1 MSENKFKIY
10 SKTGDK
16 GETSLIGRTR
26 VPKYHQR
33 VEAYGTLDEL
43 NAFIAVLKNQLKNE
57 DIKAELSTII
67 EVIFRLE
74 SLVAYDQKTELK
86 KKMPQIS
93 NSDIE
98 FLEKA
103 IDRYDDNLPALTNF
117 ILPGG
122 NLESSYA
129 HVCRT
134 VSRRA
139 EREVLRLNSLEAVPD
154 EVLKYLNR
162 LSDYFFL
169 LSRWLCSESEC
180 KDEIWKV

>member
-16 GETSLIGRTR
+16 GETSLIGGTR
-26 VPKYHQR
+26 VPKHHQR

-43 NAFIAVLKNQLKNE
+43 NAFIAVLKNQIDDE
-57 DIKAELSTII
+57 DVKVELNTII
-67 EVIFRLE
+67 EVVFILE

-93 NSDIE
+93 NSDIV

-103 IDRYDDNLPALTNF
+103 IDRYDDSLPALTNF

-139 EREVLRLNSLEAVPD
+139 EREVLRLNSLELVPE

-169 LSRWLCSESEC
+169 LSRWLCSKSEC